1 MKNPVDLCVR
11 WAMLWISVNIILP
24 GLVWSLLSLPWGT
37 RTAWTSP
44 RWSRETGWELLK
56 KPDFYTLLQVERGG
70 EVFRT
75 SCDIC
80 CESVPLL
87 RQPGRSLTCEVR
99 GFKCKLLSIDWMS
112 VLKMQTT
119 NKDNNWFTD
128 SWKKIY
134 QKMTKFKNLQKILS
148 NSCKSS
154 GEVGQCWEISEKQNS
169 LVSTQHTPNESITK
183 WKLLPRH

>member
-11 WAMLWISVNIILP
+11 WAMLWALISVNIFLP

-56 KPDFYTLLQVERGG
+56 KPDLYTLLQVERGG

-87 RQPGRSLTCEVR
+87 RQPGRSLTCEV
-99 GFKCKLLSIDWMS
+99 L
-112 VLKMQTT
+112 MQTVV
-119 NKDNNWFTD
+119 NLIGWA
-128 SWKKIY
+128 SWRCKQQTKTTIDLPTHGRKSTK
-134 QKMTKFKNLQKILS
+134 KMTKFKNLK
-148 NSCKSS
+148 KY
-154 GEVGQCWEISEKQNS
+154 
-169 LVSTQHTPNESITK
+169 
-183 WKLLPRH
+183 